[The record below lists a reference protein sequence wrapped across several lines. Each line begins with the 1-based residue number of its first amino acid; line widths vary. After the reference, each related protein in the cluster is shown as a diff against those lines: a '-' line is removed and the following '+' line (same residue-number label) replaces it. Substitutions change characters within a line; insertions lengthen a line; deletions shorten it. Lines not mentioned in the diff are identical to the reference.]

1 MNSIEEFAAGL
12 LELVHHLVIADFKSK
27 CVEYF
32 KTVLGFQIVFDIEQ

>member
-12 LELVHHLVIADFKSK
+12 LELVHHLVIADFKSE